1 MADKWTIG
9 SDNERVYN
17 GVKPPEEGGR
27 EKKKEQEG
35 RVTVASGRTQPKE
48 KHFI

>member
-1 MADKWTIG
+1 MG
-9 SDNERVYN
+9 S
-17 GVKPPEEGGR
+17 R